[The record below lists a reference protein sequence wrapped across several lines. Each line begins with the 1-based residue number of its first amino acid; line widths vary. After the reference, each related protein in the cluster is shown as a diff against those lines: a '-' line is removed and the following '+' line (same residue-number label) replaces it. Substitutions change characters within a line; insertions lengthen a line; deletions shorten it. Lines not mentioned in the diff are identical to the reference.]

1 MLSSWWNNSAFRWND
16 LHAPLE
22 KGRSICKLT
31 SLSDLSLSIP
41 TLVPVGLTLLAFWS
55 LLVFQGTWPN
65 MTKSWFWIYY
75 QTMIN
80 HSGLQLQSFIETGE
94 GQSQVRKTT
103 LKTRLTQRNWVIWVW
118 RIQRRDQQKKCLGT
132 TITIYRT
139 YGLWWIYAWI
149 IEYH

>member
-1 MLSSWWNNSAFRWND
+1 
-16 LHAPLE
+16 
-22 KGRSICKLT
+22 
-31 SLSDLSLSIP
+31 
-41 TLVPVGLTLLAFWS
+41 
-55 LLVFQGTWPN
+55 
-65 MTKSWFWIYY
+65 
-75 QTMIN
+75 
-80 HSGLQLQSFIETGE
+80 
-94 GQSQVRKTT
+94 